1 MHTRKNF
8 ELKNIGFEEEGIIT
22 GYASVFNE
30 IDLANDVIKSGAFTA
45 SLNERTP
52 VMLWNH
58 NSDIVLGKWLE
69 IREDK
74 KGLFVKGQLCLD
86 VEKSQEIYGLLK
98 NESVTGLSIGFSID
112 KSAYDVNGNRI
123 IEKLSLFEISI
134 VPIPCNEKAQIT
146 DVKSLSN
153 IRDVERF
160 LKSRGLSNSEAK
172 SVISKIKSEAHNE
185 VLMLRL
191 KSALDKWDYIKNQ

>member
-1 MHTRKNF
+1 M
-8 ELKNIGFEEEGIIT
+8 KNIGFEEEGIIT

-58 NSDIVLGKWLE
+58 NSDVVLGKWLE

-86 VEKSQEIYGLLK
+86 VEKSQEVYELLK
-98 NESVTGLSIGFSID
+98 NKSVTGLSIGFSID
-112 KSAYDVNGNRI
+112 KSAYDANGSRI

-134 VPIPCNEKAQIT
+134 VPIPCNERAQIT

-185 VLMLRL
+185 VLMLKL
-191 KSALDKWDYIKNQ
+191 KSALDKWYSIKNQ

>member
-8 ELKNIGFEEEGIIT
+8 ELKNIAFEEEGIIT

-30 IDLANDVIKSGAFTA
+30 IDLVNDVIKSGAFTA

-58 NSDIVLGKWLE
+58 NSDVVLGKWLE
-69 IREDK
+69 IREDE

-86 VEKSQEIYGLLK
+86 VEKSQEIYELLK
-98 NESVTGLSIGFSID
+98 NKSVTGLSIGFSID

-191 KSALDKWDYIKNQ
+191 KSALDKWDSIKNQ

>member
-58 NSDIVLGKWLE
+58 NSDVVLGKWLE
-69 IREDK
+69 IREDE

-86 VEKSQEIYGLLK
+86 VEKSQEVYELLK
-98 NESVTGLSIGFSID
+98 SKSVTGLSIGFSID
-112 KSAYDVNGNRI
+112 KSAYDVNGSRI

-134 VPIPCNEKAQIT
+134 VSIPCNERAQIT
-146 DVKSLSN
+146 NVKSLSN

-172 SVISKIKSEAHNE
+172 SVISKIKNEAHNE
-185 VLMLRL
+185 VLTLRL
-191 KSALDKWDYIKNQ
+191 KSALDKWDFVKNQ

>member
-1 MHTRKNF
+1 M
-8 ELKNIGFEEEGIIT
+8 KNIGFEEEGIIT

-58 NSDIVLGKWLE
+58 NSDMVLGKWLE

-86 VEKSQEIYGLLK
+86 VEKSQEVYELLK
-98 NESVTGLSIGFSID
+98 NKSVTGLSIGFSID

-153 IRDVERF
+153 IREIERF
-160 LKSRGLSNSEAK
+160 LKSKGLSNSEAK
-172 SVISKIKSEAHNE
+172 FVISKIKSEAHNE

-191 KSALDKWDYIKNQ
+191 KSALDKWNFIKNQ

>member
-8 ELKNIGFEEEGIIT
+8 EVKNIGFEEEGIIT
-22 GYASVFNE
+22 GYACVFNE

-45 SLNERTP
+45 SLDERTP

-58 NSDIVLGKWLE
+58 NSDMVLGKWLE
-69 IREDK
+69 IREDE

-86 VEKSQEIYGLLK
+86 VEKSQEIYELLK
-98 NESVTGLSIGFSID
+98 NKSVTGLSIGFSID

-191 KSALDKWDYIKNQ
+191 KSALDKWDFVKNQ